1 MTSGHKKTA
10 AEALLKRAEQD
21 GISELW
27 VLCHDLNGRAQV
39 RNVAREAFR
48 SAVTNG
54 VSFARANFDFNHLDH
69 QAPDFVFG
77 AETGDFMAVP
87 DPATYARVPYHSAA
101 GRVNSFL
108 HEAGGAPWAG
118 CARRVLV
125 EAADRLAARGL
136 SIEAAF
142 EPECYLLVGPA
153 DRYQPASKG
162 RMFTL
167 DALESQRD
175 LMSDLMSTVGKMG
188 VILEQ
193 ASPEYGPGQFEINIR
208 HAGPLKAADDLMTVK
223 ETLRTLARRAGLIA
237 TFMPKLS
244 ADVAG
249 CGMHVHIGLERS
261 DGSNAMAGDGPV
273 GLSPLGLSFVA
284 GLLKH
289 ARGLS
294 GLGSP
299 TVNSYKRLLP
309 GSWAPSH
316 VCYGASNRAALVRV
330 PDAWSR
336 HVEFRGGDGTA
347 HPYLLLAGLLAA
359 GLDGI
364 ESALHPGEPIAHD
377 IGHFTPQQFAER
389 GLELLPRTATDALDA
404 LEADRVLMEALGP
417 VLGPGFL
424 RVRRSEA
431 AAYAIEVSD
440 WERRAYLEWA

>member
-1 MTSGHKKTA
+1 MLA
-10 AEALLKRAEQD
+10 RAEKD
-21 GISELW
+21 EISELW

-39 RNVAREAFR
+39 RSVAREAFR

-54 VSFARANFDFNHLDH
+54 VSFARANFDFNRLDH
-69 QAPDFVFG
+69 QVPDIVFG

-87 DPATYARVPYHSAA
+87 DPGTYTRIPYHPAA

-108 HEAGGAPWAG
+108 HEAGGEPWAG
-118 CARRVLV
+118 CARRMLSRVM
-125 EAADRLAARGL
+125 DRLTAKGL
-136 SIEAAF
+136 SVQAAF
-142 EPECYLLVGPA
+142 EPECYLLTRSA
-153 DRYQPASKG
+153 DRYEPASTG

-167 DALESQRD
+167 DALDSRRD
-175 LMSDLMSTVGKMG
+175 LMSDVIKTLREMG

-193 ASPEYGPGQFEINIR
+193 VSPEYGPGQFEINIR
-208 HAGPLKAADDLMTVK
+208 HAAPLKAADDLTTTK
-223 ETLRTLARRAGLIA
+223 ETLRALARRAGLIA
-237 TFMPKLS
+237 TFMPKLYP
-244 ADVAG
+244 DVAG
-249 CGMHVHIGLERS
+249 CGMHVHIGLERT
-261 DGSNAMAGDGPV
+261 DGSNAMAGDGAV

-289 ARGLS
+289 AHGLS

-299 TVNSYKRLLP
+299 SVNSYKRLFP

-336 HVEFRGGDGTA
+336 HIEYRAADGTA

-364 ESALHPGEPIAHD
+364 ESELRPGEPVEDD
-377 IGHFTPQQFAER
+377 IGHLTPQQFRER
-389 GLELLPRTATDALDA
+389 GLAPMPRTATEALDA
-404 LEADRVLMEALGP
+404 LEADGVLMDALGG

-431 AAYAIEVSD
+431 ATYALEVSD
-440 WERRAYLEWA
+440 WERRAYLE